1 MSLKAFPRAIV
12 GLALVTAVVIL
23 LPPPTNACGP
33 FFTDAIFVFT
43 KHPDFPLEQF
53 ANGKLGVL
61 SPSWARSYLVV
72 AYRNLSGAPLTQTEA
87 KDVKSL
93 WEERLNLSSEGGSE
107 DWSRKWNEARAKVPG
122 TQPVQFDDYRN
133 REKPNEYESLINCQQ
148 DALKNADPHDAENRF
163 NAILKDN
170 TFDHNH
176 HHPEKPLNLT
186 KLHLQPA
193 AKLQDIAY
201 TIAKPN
207 ASNNFKHDV

>member
-1 MSLKAFPRAIV
+1 MNPKQIYKALIAVTLIISISSFFPSRT
-12 GLALVTAVVIL
+12 L
-23 LPPPTNACGP
+23 ACGP

-133 REKPNEYESLINCQQ
+133 PQKPNEYESFLNCQQ
-148 DALKNADPHDAENRF
+148 DALKN
-163 NAILKDN
+163 
-170 TFDHNH
+170 
-176 HHPEKPLNLT
+176 PEAFLNERIT
-186 KLHLQPA
+186 RRGPA
-193 AKLQDIAY
+193 S
-201 TIAKPN
+201 P
-207 ASNNFKHDV
+207 